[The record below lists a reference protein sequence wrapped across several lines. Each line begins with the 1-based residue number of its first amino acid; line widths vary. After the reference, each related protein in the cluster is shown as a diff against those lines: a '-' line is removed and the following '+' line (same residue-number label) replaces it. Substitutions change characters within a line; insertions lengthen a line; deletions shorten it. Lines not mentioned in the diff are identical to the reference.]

1 MAKVLK
7 KTNTSKYFS
16 KNLTICGCLYH
27 HSSNNYGKDKLLAV
41 YKVQKAGLP
50 TIGGSPGFFDLLFLR
65 EFAAYC
71 FAAYCRLIYVC
82 AFFQV
87 WEVYIRLASERGDF
101 VAANGVDVDNAVCAV
116 GNGFY

>member
-1 MAKVLK
+1 MGVCIIIPQTIMAKI
-7 KTNTSKYFS
+7 NFWQF
-16 KNLTICGCLYH
+16 
-27 HSSNNYGKDKLLAV
+27 

-50 TIGGSPGFFDLLFLR
+50 TIGGSPGFFDLLFLS

-71 FAAYCRLIYVC
+71 FAAYSRLIYVC

-101 VAANGVDVDNAVCAV
+101 VAANGVDVDNAV
-116 GNGFY
+116 